1 MSARVQSLAV
11 LLIALTLTVGCHHG
25 AEGPA
30 YDRPFPLGQV
40 SDAHW
45 ETQQTNAQASNFIFY
60 DHEFDGKTAVLT
72 PAGKQHLL
80 QAAVRMPHVP
90 FPIVV
95 EQSVDN
101 RNPKLDAQRRQAIL
115 DQLGRLGVEGMDARV
130 VVAPALAPGI
140 TAMEGEAAYY
150 RTLEDSND
158 GNFAGG
164 YGRRFGGVGGLWR

>member
-1 MSARVQSLAV
+1 MSARVH
-11 LLIALTLTVGCHHG
+11 IAYLMLTLLGLFSGCHG
-25 AEGPA
+25 PGGPA

-45 ETQQTNAQASNFIFY
+45 ETQQTNAQASHFIFY
-60 DHEFDGKTAVLT
+60 DHEFEGKTAALT

-80 QAAVRMPHVP
+80 QVAVRLPHVP
-90 FPIVV
+90 YPIVV

-101 RNPKLDAQRRQAIL
+101 RTPKLDAQRREAIL
-115 DQLGRLGVEGMDARV
+115 EQLTKLGVEGMDARV

-140 TAMEGEAAYY
+140 TAIEGEAAYY
-150 RTLEDSND
+150 RTLNDSAD
-158 GNFAGG
+158 GNFGGG